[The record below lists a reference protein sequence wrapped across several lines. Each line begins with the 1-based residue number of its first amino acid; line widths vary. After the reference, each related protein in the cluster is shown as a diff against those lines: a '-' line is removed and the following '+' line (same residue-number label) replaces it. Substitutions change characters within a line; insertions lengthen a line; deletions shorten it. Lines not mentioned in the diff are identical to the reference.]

1 MSAPALP
8 PEGRLPS
15 RGGGHE
21 TKEVGA
27 VSLLRTLACNL
38 ASMSAMRL
46 GSALISFAVF
56 WYLARSSDASFVGAY
71 AFLLGVYA
79 FLQQLPLLG
88 LHLAAVRDVAAD
100 ANAAPRIAANLGA
113 LGFATAVLMGIA
125 CYGTGLLFYPPDMH
139 AAFALLGLAM
149 LPTAW
154 INVAEGVLIGRQNMS
169 TVAAVNLVESVLRA
183 LFSAVAVW
191 QNWGLE
197 ALFLIFCLGRLGS
210 AIAYSRSADVPAW
223 QARLLDWRALRRL
236 LAECPVFF
244 GIMLLSAA
252 VSRFD
257 LFFLSRLGSFTE
269 LGVYAVAAKI
279 YEATLMAPS
288 VITSVLYPAF
298 SQLAAQ
304 DARRMEVMLRTALA
318 WVFILALPCA
328 LLVGMLAASLIRLA
342 FGPTYVAAAPVLQL
356 LMVALVLVA
365 LNQLLTLALL
375 SRHEQRA
382 DLYSLLASTLAMV
395 LLLAV
400 LIPLHGMLGAAQAVV
415 LTMLLQMV
423 MRYAFVR
430 HRLQLRPGLGAL
442 WRPLAAGAA
451 MLSTGLLPLPLAVV
465 LPLALGTYVAVLYA
479 TGVISPEAV
488 RAAMDLLRA
497 RRGVTVP

>member
-1 MSAPALP
+1 
-8 PEGRLPS
+8 
-15 RGGGHE
+15 
-21 TKEVGA
+21 
-27 VSLLRTLACNL
+27 VSLLRTLAGNL

-56 WYLARSSDASFVGAY
+56 WYLARSSDASLVGAY

-88 LHLAAVRDVAAD
+88 LHLVAVRDVAAD
-100 ANAAPRIAANLGA
+100 ADAAPRIAANLGA
-113 LGFATAVLMGIA
+113 LGFATAALMGVT
-125 CYGTGLLFYPPDMH
+125 CYGTGLLLYPPDTH
-139 AAFALLGLAM
+139 TAFALLGLAM

-154 INVAEGVLIGRQNMS
+154 INVAEAVLIGRQNMS

-191 QNWGLE
+191 QNLGLD

-210 AIAYSRSADVPAW
+210 ALAYSRSAGVPAW
-223 QARLLDWRALRRL
+223 QVRLLDWRALRRH

-257 LFFLSRLGSFTE
+257 LFFLSRLGGFAE

-279 YEATLMAPS
+279 YEAALMAPS
-288 VITSVLYPAF
+288 VISSVLYPAF

-304 DARRMEVMLRTALA
+304 DARQMEVVLRTALA

-328 LLVGMLAASLIRLA
+328 LLVGLLAESLISLA

-365 LNQLLTLALL
+365 LNQILTLALL

-382 DLYSLLASTLAMV
+382 DLYSLLASTLSMA
-395 LLLAV
+395 LLLAI

-415 LTMLLQMV
+415 LTMLVQLAI
-423 MRYAFVR
+423 RYAFVR
-430 HRLQLRPGLGAL
+430 SRLQLRPRLGAL
-442 WRPLAAGAA
+442 WRPLVAGAA
-451 MLSTGLLPLPLAVV
+451 MLSAGLLPMPLAVT

-479 TGVISPEAV
+479 TGGIGTDAV
-488 RAAMDLLRA
+488 RAAMDLLRT
-497 RRGVTVP
+497 RRGVRAP